1 MDNINRQGHQND
13 PNNIY
18 ETKPLIAAKRKEA
31 GEDFWIDPKD
41 LKRETE
47 RQQAIANRKAGEQEM
62 PQAKLREE
70 VVAPYTQN
78 WIGIISVGFVVL
90 AAIIQQFPQV
100 LENPIIGFPDLEA
113 GDPIPLSSSVTT
125 SAVELFAATDNAWT
139 HTFLP

>member
-1 MDNINRQGHQND
+1 MKNNPQHQGND
-13 PNNIY
+13 VW

-41 LKRETE
+41 LEREKQ

-62 PQAKLREE
+62 PQSKLREE

-78 WIGIISVGFVVL
+78 WIGIISLGFVVL
-90 AAIIQQFPQV
+90 AAIIQEFPQI

-113 GDPIPLSSSVTT
+113 GDPIPLQSTSLTT
-125 SAVELFAATDNAWT
+125 SAAHSLTVTDISWMNIR
-139 HTFLP
+139 

>member
-1 MDNINRQGHQND
+1 MKNSQHQQD
-13 PNNIY
+13 DVW
-18 ETKPLIAAKRKEA
+18 ETKPLIVAKRKEA

-41 LKRETE
+41 LEREKQ

-62 PQAKLREE
+62 PQSKLREE

-113 GDPIPLSSSVTT
+113 GDPIPLQGTSLTT
-125 SAVELFAATDNAWT
+125 SAAQLFTTADNSWT
-139 HTFLP
+139 AFLFF